1 MNNLEKQCLDK
12 LDKLDKILSK
22 FDLTIN
28 IVNIPNIECQYRL
41 VDNSLFKTPYSD
53 LFKTPYSEWLGLWLS
68 VSNILLHRNS
78 IFECLKS
85 YHDCITDKYF
95 EFHMSSMEIKFYQR
109 YSEVYQFIQPLK
121 SNCLE
126 EFLIKCELMGI

>member
-12 LDKLDKILSK
+12 LDKILSK
-22 FDLTIN
+22 FGLVIN

-41 VDNSLFKTPYSD
+41 VDNSLLNNPY
-53 LFKTPYSEWLGLWLS
+53 TGWLGLWLS
-68 VSNILLHRNS
+68 VSNILLLHRNS

-85 YHDCITDKYF
+85 YHDCITDGVLSV
-95 EFHMSSMEIKFYQR
+95 HMSSMEIKFYQR

>member
-1 MNNLEKQCLDK
+1 MENLEEQCLE
-12 LDKLDKILSK
+12 KLDKILPK
-22 FDLTIN
+22 FDLAIN
-28 IVNIPNIECQYRL
+28 IVNIPNVECQYRL
-41 VDNSLFKTPYSD
+41 VDNSLS
-53 LFKTPYSEWLGLWLS
+53 KTPYSEWLGLWLS

-85 YHDCITDKYF
+85 YHDFITDKSLSVN
-95 EFHMSSMEIKFYQR
+95 MSPMEINFYQR

-126 EFLIKCELMGI
+126 EFLIKCDLVGI

>member
-1 MNNLEKQCLDK
+1 MENLEKQCLE
-12 LDKLDKILSK
+12 KLDKILSK
-22 FDLTIN
+22 FGLVIN

-41 VDNSLFKTPYSD
+41 VDNSLLNNPY
-53 LFKTPYSEWLGLWLS
+53 TGWLGLWLS

-85 YHDCITDKYF
+85 YHDFITDRALS
-95 EFHMSSMEIKFYQR
+95 FHMSPMEIKFYQR

-121 SNCLE
+121 SCCLE
-126 EFLIKCELMGI
+126 EFLIRCDLIGI

>member
-1 MNNLEKQCLDK
+1 MNNLEKQCLEK
-12 LDKLDKILSK
+12 LNEILSK
-22 FDLTIN
+22 FYLAIN

-41 VDNSLFKTPYSD
+41 VDNS

-78 IFECLKS
+78 IFECLKL

-95 EFHMSSMEIKFYQR
+95 EFHMSSMEINFYQR

-126 EFLIKCELMGI
+126 EFLIRCDLIGI

>member
-1 MNNLEKQCLDK
+1 MNNLEKQCLEK
-12 LDKLDKILSK
+12 LNEILSK
-22 FDLTIN
+22 FYLAIN

-41 VDNSLFKTPYSD
+41 VDNSLFKN
-53 LFKTPYSEWLGLWLS
+53 PYSEWLGLWLS

-95 EFHMSSMEIKFYQR
+95 EFHMSSMEINFYQR
-109 YSEVYQFIQPLK
+109 YSEVYQFLQPLK

-126 EFLIKCELMGI
+126 EFLIRCDLIGI